1 MADTTVGTSVQTA
14 LTTSIA
20 AAGTAAS
27 ATALTA
33 GTTMIQSLVSGI
45 TGMTPTAVSTAN
57 STGLKTVQGLAL
69 GILAGT
75 STAVSAA
82 QTVVNAVTAT
92 FNSINLHSAGYNAAA
107 GFASGLASGAG
118 AIYAQAQAIASTVR
132 STIQSALQIHSPSRV
147 MMKIGQYTGE
157 GMAIGIEKMVGQVQS
172 ASEQLA
178 NGITAPVTYNS
189 GNSPVQEVQSTLSD
203 VPALA
208 GNIPVSPTGSS
219 KAETLKK
226 EIKLVIE
233 KIILNDTGD
242 KDKKQ
247 LVKELLE
254 ELIEELKGADEVISS
269 ADLGVLL

>member
-1 MADTTVGTSVQTA
+1 MLSSVP
-14 LTTSIA
+14 I
-20 AAGTAAS
+20 
-27 ATALTA
+27 
-33 GTTMIQSLVSGI
+33 SLNF
-45 TGMTPTAVSTAN
+45 TGFGSVEVACKRCN
-57 STGLKTVQGLAL
+57 
-69 GILAGT
+69 
-75 STAVSAA
+75 
-82 QTVVNAVTAT
+82 
-92 FNSINLHSAGYNAAA
+92 
-107 GFASGLASGAG
+107 
-118 AIYAQAQAIASTVR
+118 
-132 STIQSALQIHSPSRV
+132 PS
-147 MMKIGQYTGE
+147 
-157 GMAIGIEKMVGQVQS
+157 
-172 ASEQLA
+172 
-178 NGITAPVTYNS
+178 
-189 GNSPVQEVQSTLSD
+189 STLSD

>member
-1 MADTTVGTSVQTA
+1 MAATTVGTSVQTA

-20 AAGTAAS
+20 AAGIAAS

-57 STGLKTVQGLAL
+57 STGLQTVQGLAL

-75 STAVSAA
+75 GTAVSAA

>member
-1 MADTTVGTSVQTA
+1 MAATTVGTSVQTA

-92 FNSINLHSAGYNAAA
+92 FSSINLHSAGYNAAA
-107 GFASGLASGAG
+107 GFASGLASCWCDLRTGPG
-118 AIYAQAQAIASTVR
+118 DRVYCTFYYTV
-132 STIQSALQIHSPSRV
+132 
-147 MMKIGQYTGE
+147 G
-157 GMAIGIEKMVGQVQS
+157 
-172 ASEQLA
+172 
-178 NGITAPVTYNS
+178 VTNS
-189 GNSPVQEVQSTLSD
+189 FTFQGN
-203 VPALA
+203 
-208 GNIPVSPTGSS
+208 
-219 KAETLKK
+219 
-226 EIKLVIE
+226 
-233 KIILNDTGD
+233 
-242 KDKKQ
+242 
-247 LVKELLE
+247 
-254 ELIEELKGADEVISS
+254 DENRTVYRRRY
-269 ADLGVLL
+269 GYRY

>member
-1 MADTTVGTSVQTA
+1 MAKAREPKVFRSMDDLPLMLTPYDLMDFLGKGQRQTYE
-14 LTTSIA
+14 L
-20 AAGTAAS
+20 
-27 ATALTA
+27 
-33 GTTMIQSLVSGI
+33 
-45 TGMTPTAVSTAN
+45 
-57 STGLKTVQGLAL
+57 
-69 GILAGT
+69 
-75 STAVSAA
+75 
-82 QTVVNAVTAT
+82 
-92 FNSINLHSAGYNAAA
+92 
-107 GFASGLASGAG
+107 
-118 AIYAQAQAIASTVR
+118 
-132 STIQSALQIHSPSRV
+132 IHSEGFPYV
-147 MMKIGQYTGE
+147 QDGPKIMMKIGQYTGE

>member
-1 MADTTVGTSVQTA
+1 
-14 LTTSIA
+14 
-20 AAGTAAS
+20 
-27 ATALTA
+27 
-33 GTTMIQSLVSGI
+33 MIQSLVSGI

-57 STGLKTVQGLAL
+57 STGLQTVQGLAL

-75 STAVSAA
+75 GTAVSAA

-219 KAETLKK
+219 KVETLKK